1 MTPQAGQAFSSLPR
15 YLTCR
20 AARAEDSSMTDRGG
34 HRGFSLVEIVILLMV
49 VAIAGTGLYGYL
61 GATRKSLETVNAS
74 RPVAHARIMADLS
87 TLAAIRTQLGVYQ
100 ATHGQWPPSREAL
113 TAVLKPTPQFQ
124 CAGND
129 YTYDPQSGTVGLVI
143 MDAEHC

>member
-1 MTPQAGQAFSSLPR
+1 
-15 YLTCR
+15 
-20 AARAEDSSMTDRGG
+20 MTDRRGE
-34 HRGFSLVEIVILLMV
+34 RGFSVVEIVILLLV
-49 VAIAGTGLYGYL
+49 AAIASTALYGYL
-61 GATRKSLETVNAS
+61 GATKKSLETVNAS

-100 ATHGQWPPSREAL
+100 ATHGQWPASREELAA
-113 TAVLKPTPQFQ
+113 AVKPTPQFQ

-129 YTYDPQSGTVGLVI
+129 FTYDPQSGTVGLVI